1 MMKSIIKGQTKMNLE
16 LVSYEGMLKRIE
28 IVMGD
33 LMLCIIDAALFLSS
47 ALICTT
53 NMKPKILDIPA
64 LGFVGFVAAVG
75 FGIYILI
82 EIVKRKK
89 K

>member
-1 MMKSIIKGQTKMNLE
+1 
-16 LVSYEGMLKRIE
+16 
-28 IVMGD
+28 
-33 LMLCIIDAALFLSS
+33 
-47 ALICTT
+47 
-53 NMKPKILDIPA
+53 MKPKILDIPA